1 MQSLLFLRTNAFVLT
16 ADIFTNTNTVLIYYY
31 ENHLY
36 NSWCNWNVQKEM
48 LI

>member
-31 ENHLY
+31 ENIFITAG
-36 NSWCNWNVQKEM
+36 VMGMFK
-48 LI
+48 

>member
-31 ENHLY
+31 EKYLY
-36 NSWCNWNVQKEM
+36 NSWCKWIVQRKL

>member
-31 ENHLY
+31 EKHLY
-36 NSWCNWNVQKEM
+36 NSWCNWNVQKRM
-48 LI
+48 YI

>member
-31 ENHLY
+31 EKHLY
-36 NSWCNWNVQKEM
+36 NNWFSWIVQSK
-48 LI
+48 LYI

>member
-31 ENHLY
+31 EKLLY

-48 LI
+48 FI

>member
-1 MQSLLFLRTNAFVLT
+1 MQSLLYSRTNAFVLT

-31 ENHLY
+31 EKHLY

-48 LI
+48 FI